1 LAGGLARRA
10 VGRRRSLQ
18 NTVGQPAGEMG
29 LQLVKTKERTAMTAR
44 LSRRA
49 MMISTAL
56 GLGTAASTRLLGGRC
71 EAADEPKVVSPGRTD
86 SNGTKT
92 PSFHYCLNTATI
104 REQNLTL
111 DQEVEVAA
119 KAGYDGI
126 EPWIQKIEQ
135 YKAKGGSLPDLKK
148 RIADSGLTVQS
159 AIGFAD
165 WINDDDAKRKAGL
178 EQMRRDMDLAAQI
191 GGKRIA
197 APPASATGKA
207 MDLLTVAK
215 RYRAVLEIGRQAG
228 VVPQLELWGRSKT
241 VSRMGEAAFVLVEAA
256 HPDAC
261 TILDVFHVY
270 TGGSD
275 FGGIRMFNADA
286 LQVFHMNDYP
296 ASPPREKA
304 TDADRIYPGD
314 GVAPFTQIIRDLRA
328 IGFYGSLSLEL
339 FNKKYYQQDPLVVAR
354 TGLEKMKDVVAK
366 ALA

>member
-1 LAGGLARRA
+1 
-10 VGRRRSLQ
+10 
-18 NTVGQPAGEMG
+18 
-29 LQLVKTKERTAMTAR
+29 MTAR

-56 GLGTAASTRLLGGRC
+56 GLGTAAAARLPGGRAM
-71 EAADEPKVVSPGRTD
+71 AADESKPVRFTNVDQIVVKRPG
-86 SNGTKT
+86 
-92 PSFHYCLNTATI
+92 FHYCLNTATI
-104 REQNLTL
+104 RDQNLPL

-126 EPWIQKIEQ
+126 EPWVQKVEQ
-135 YKAKGGSLPDLKK
+135 YKAKGGSLADLKT
-148 RIADSGLTVQS
+148 RIADAGLTVQS

-165 WINDDDAKRKAGL
+165 WINDDDARRKAGL
-178 EQMRRDMDLAAQI
+178 EQMRRDMELMAQI

-197 APPASATGKA
+197 APPVSATNKP

-215 RYRAVLEIGRQAG
+215 RYRAVLELGRQTG
-228 VVPQLELWGRSKT
+228 VVPELELWGRSKT
-241 VSRMGEAAFVLVEAA
+241 ISRMGEAAFVLVEAA

-261 TILDVFHVY
+261 TILDIFHVY

-275 FGGIRMFNADA
+275 FAGIRMFNADA
-286 LQVFHMNDYP
+286 LQVFHVNDYP

-314 GVAPFTQIIRDLRA
+314 GVAPFAQIIRDLRA

-339 FNKKYYQQDPLVVAR
+339 FNKKYAQQDALVVAR
-354 TGLEKMKDVVAK
+354 TGLEKTKAVVAK
-366 ALA
+366 ALG